1 MTDAELAVVDIAEAY
16 EEYGSNIILIKSTNE
31 IRDRRG
37 ILITPATVLNIPKK
51 AMIGTFA
58 TDKLLKKLTSDQLKS
73 YSLSVRFQT
82 TEDINDIDYKIKFLN
97 STYNIFLIDKKILQN
112 TILKYEVLLKR

>member
-112 TILKYEVLLKR
+112 TTLKYEVLLKR

>member
-82 TEDINDIDYKIKFLN
+82 TEDLNDIDYKIKFQN

>member
-82 TEDINDIDYKIKFLN
+82 TEDLNDIDYKIKFLN